1 MLTLTMLFLA
11 MRKFFGKLFR
21 NTALLLILAG
31 GVGCAAMD
39 MEPAGDMAPD
49 MEYYVT
55 AFGEIVGEECKV
67 VTDDGLELYVEVLP
81 EGLSW
86 QDLQEMTGRVLMNY
100 SIVGYSQYDSVY
112 LIKVNRFY
120 PLVVKSVEILEGES
134 GEVSRSAGSNNEGGF
149 DVYSNPNF
157 VSLLEGPAMPYE
169 VGVGGGYI
177 NINVFYYAE
186 SVDFVPEVSL
196 VWDVATSNDSTAL
209 FQLVGEERKEM
220 SSPMANMR
228 SMWHTF
234 YVGEEIASRIEGATR
249 YAFYWRWWAEDGA
262 PERGYKD
269 YTNIMNNPTLGSS
282 RVIGFVQ

>member
-11 MRKFFGKLFR
+11 MRKFFKKIFR
-21 NTALLLILAG
+21 NTALLLIVAG
-31 GVGCAAMD
+31 GVGCAAEPMYDASNSD
-39 MEPAGDMAPD
+39 MEGG
-49 MEYYVT
+49 YVT
-55 AFGEIVGEECKV
+55 AFGEIFGEECKV
-67 VTDDGLELYVEVLP
+67 VTDDGLELYVEIMP

-86 QDLQEMTGRVLMNY
+86 QDLQEMTGRVLLNY
-100 SIVGYSQYDSVY
+100 SIIGTSIHENVF

-120 PLVVKSVEILEGES
+120 PLVVKSVEILEGER
-134 GEVSRSAGSNNEGGF
+134 EDVSRSAGPNNEGGF

-177 NINVFYYAE
+177 NIHLFYYAT
-186 SVDFVPEVSL
+186 SADFVPEVSL
-196 VWDVATSNDSTAL
+196 VWDVATSTQSTAL
-209 FQLVGEERKEM
+209 FQLVGEEREEM

-234 YVGEEIASRIEGATR
+234 YVGGEIASRIEGATR

-282 RVIGFVQ
+282 RVRGFVQ